1 MALGEDLSGHFIAM
15 PLRFEVFGEQHI
27 PAVTEFNRRMTE
39 GRAPSDFL
47 LANCVE
53 PPRTAASEPIQWT
66 RYVVLDGEAVRG
78 GLLQMDQPAWLNG
91 QATRALNFQS
101 PLSEGIVDPKYAA
114 VAMQMVKYM
123 QKQAEAVFMVGMG
136 AIDRPLPKLLIASGW
151 SVRPVPF
158 LFRVHRAGN
167 FISELQM
174 LKASPAKRMAAQ
186 IMRITGIGTVA
197 LAYKQR
203 RRADADA
210 TIRRVD
216 AWGDWADEIWL
227 RCRDNCSFAVL
238 RDRRTLESLYPASD
252 PTNRIY
258 LIEREGKPVGWSVCF
273 NVRSDNHRHFGNL
286 QVGSILDCLAVPEA
300 MASSAILTDREL
312 AAEGADLVL
321 VNHSH
326 KAWMEAFRSAGFLA
340 GPSNYMLAISKKLRD
355 ALQSTPDGES
365 RVHVTRG
372 DGDGRIHLT

>member
-1 MALGEDLSGHFIAM
+1 M

-27 PAVTEFNRRMTE
+27 PAVIEFNRRMMD

-47 LANCVE
+47 LPTSVE
-53 PPRTAASEPIQWT
+53 PPRASAEEPIRWT
-66 RYVVLDGEAVRG
+66 RFVVLDGEAVRG
-78 GLLQMDQPAWLNG
+78 GLLEMDQPGWLNG

-123 QKQAEAVFMVGMG
+123 QKQTNAVFMVGMG
-136 AIDRPLPKLLIASGW
+136 AIDRPLPKLLIALGW
-151 SVRPVPF
+151 SVWPVPF
-158 LFRVHRAGN
+158 LFRVHRAGP
-167 FISELQM
+167 FLSELQM
-174 LKASPAKRMAAQ
+174 LKTSSLKRIAAQ
-186 IMRITGIGTVA
+186 IARITGIGMLA

-203 RRADADA
+203 RKKMPDG

-227 RCRDNCSFAVL
+227 RCRDNCSFSVL

-252 PTNRIY
+252 PQNRIY
-258 LIEREGKPVGWSVCF
+258 LVERDRKPVGWSVCF
-273 NVRSDNHRHFGNL
+273 NVRLANHYHFGNL
-286 QVGSILDCLAVPEA
+286 QVGSILDCLALPEA
-300 MASSAILTDREL
+300 MASSAMLTDREL
-312 AAEGADLVL
+312 ASEGADLVL

-326 KAWMEAFRSAGFLA
+326 KAWTEAFHSAGFLS
-340 GPSNYMLAISKKLRD
+340 GPSNYMLAISKKLRE
-355 ALQSTPDGES
+355 ALQNTPDGES

-372 DGDGRIHLT
+372 DGDGRIHLTA